1 MKYLR
6 LTDGIVAEIIP
17 EFDEKFPEIPLNQ
30 RYPDDFISDLTA
42 VSDNADIEI
51 GMKLLENGTF
61 GFEVVKNTQPVFDNS
76 NIEEYKSRKIAESK
90 TALAEWLEN
99 NPYKHSDGK
108 YYACT
113 AEKQSLL
120 NNNLTSYERAEAAGL
135 EYPLKWNSTG
145 DECTEW
151 EYDDLVVL
159 SLSIAAYVAPR
170 VSQQQAFELEI
181 KACETVEELEK
192 IVIVYE

>member
-1 MKYLR
+1 MKYLK
-6 LTDGIVAEIIP
+6 LTDGVIAEIIP
-17 EFDEKFPEIPLNQ
+17 EYDEKFPEISLKE
-30 RYPDDFISDLTA
+30 RYSADFISELTA
-42 VSDNADIEI
+42 VSDDVNVEI
-51 GMKLLENGTF
+51 GMKLLDGGSF
-61 GFEVVKNTQPVFDNS
+61 GFEVIKSTALTLDNS
-76 NIEEYKSRKIAESK
+76 SINEYKSNKITESK

-99 NPYKHSDGK
+99 NPYLHTDGK

-135 EYPLKWNSTG
+135 AYPLKWNSTG

-151 EYDDLVVL
+151 EYDDLVAL
-159 SLSIAAYVAPR
+159 SLSIAAYVAPK

-192 IVIVYE
+192 IVIAYE